1 MEKKWYNKVEGFFFT
16 NGITKLR
23 FISRLSFIRY
33 SRSLWNSKLL
43 KLFLK
48 NLYEGEETMLLT
60 ANIEK
65 FHAVN

>member
-23 FISRLSFIRY
+23 FILKLSFIRY
-33 SRSLWNSKLL
+33 SRYLWNSKLL

-48 NLYEGEETMLLT
+48 NEGEETMLLT

-65 FHAVN
+65 FHAVS